1 MFKVPKGQTANVY
14 EGIALQVIDWQR
26 VVDKYSLTVWQ
37 NAYRLLGNHSDT
49 VDCFSQTFTLALEIS
64 QRKYIRNIHALLVH
78 LVTTC
83 AIDRLGRR
91 YRHAQLHE
99 EAVDLIFVPS
109 DSSDSAQQIQAQ
121 DLAGR
126 LRKTLGQLP
135 PQEAEI
141 FCLHYINGMSYR
153 QIARELGIKSNT
165 AGVLSHKARLELGN
179 ILGNEPDKSEAGTIT
194 EKNKDILNDFISALK
209 KERVLTRPT
218 SENIDSA
225 LAKLSQATGGE
236 MKTANKPITFIET
249 VAAVSVTAKIVA
261 VLIVIAIAIGI
272 TVYTSQ
278 KVTEETVKPQ
288 IKDVLKK
295 TGDKQLQAKLDVEL
309 NKIERMFIARDIKG
323 LLAILNTGQLETRV
337 AAANYLA
344 EIGDTKVLAA
354 LDKSARRYEGPDN
367 PFAAA
372 LKKINTRLQPT
383 PIKAPQ
389 KPAPKP
395 KELPVEKIIHGWLID
410 ANDNPV
416 AGEIQLGGT
425 KILTDEEGAFTVSEP
440 SNDEFGEVFATA
452 FSKKPTLGIFFI
464 WNETYDVNNAE
475 IVVKPLASVTGFV
488 TDRQGNPV
496 SDYELKLSVYV
507 QDDILYNGSI
517 GEQIPEIQ
525 IRPNGSFDINSI
537 PTGVPLGLI
546 VSRTDYKTI
555 VKLEGLT
562 AGKLLD
568 VGQIVLES
576 PEALTE
582 KTVWDCIFKGFVLNE
597 ANEPI
602 AGAIVNAYAGD
613 DRFETIADGNGW
625 FELTELPTH
634 TRIGIVVQAKGYG
647 HNTFNFECIEPVN
660 ERDVQIFP
668 PGYDWFGKEAPG
680 LFVERWLNTEPLTL
694 EQLTGQVVLLRID
707 NYLAETASVS
717 RLLQIYEKYAAEPLT
732 IIAIHSPSSMT
743 PDTKQRL
750 EQFVTENAIDFPFGV
765 DAAADIVE
773 RMLPP
778 RDRAWDDNLIRVGRM
793 GLRLEGAMYSL
804 YEAKSLPACY
814 LIDKNGVLRA
824 APAED
829 ILEEWIE
836 LLLSSN

>member
-1 MFKVPKGQTANVY
+1 MFKVPKGPTANVY

-26 VVDKYSLTVWQ
+26 VVDKYSLVVWQ
-37 NAYRLLGNHSDT
+37 NAYRLLGNHGDT
-49 VDCFSQTFTLALEIS
+49 VDCFSQTFARAIEIS
-64 QRKYIRNIHALLVH
+64 QRKYIRNIHTLLVR

-91 YRHAQLHE
+91 YHHAQLHE

-109 DSSDSAQQIQAQ
+109 DASDSAQQIQAQ

-141 FCLHYINGMSYR
+141 FCLHYINGMSYH

-165 AGVLSHKARLELGN
+165 AGVLSHKARLELDN
-179 ILGNEPDKSEAGTIT
+179 ILGSEADTIT
-194 EKNKDILNDFISALK
+194 EKNKDILNDFIITLK

-218 SENIDSA
+218 SEEIDSV
-225 LAKLSQATGGE
+225 LAKLAQATGGE
-236 MKTANKPITFIET
+236 MKTANKPVTFIET
-249 VAAVSVTAKIVA
+249 MAAVSAIAKTVA
-261 VLIVIAIAIGI
+261 ALTVIAIAIGI

-278 KVTEETVKPQ
+278 KEKAVTEEAVKPQ
-288 IKDVLKK
+288 VKNLLEKAKDEK
-295 TGDKQLQAKLDVEL
+295 LQARLDIEL

-372 LKKINTRLQPT
+372 LKKINARLQPT

-395 KELPVEKIIHGWLID
+395 KVLPTEKLVHGWLID

-425 KILTDEEGAFTVSEP
+425 KVLTDEEGAFTVSEP
-440 SNDEFGEVFATA
+440 SNDEFGEVFAAA
-452 FSKKPTLGIFFI
+452 FSKEPTLGIFFI

-525 IRPNGSFDINSI
+525 IHPNGSFDINSI
-537 PTGVPLGLI
+537 PTGVPLGLT
-546 VSRTDYKTI
+546 VSRTGYKTI

-568 VGQIVLES
+568 VGQVVLKS
-576 PEALTE
+576 TEALTE

-634 TRIGIVVQAKGYG
+634 IRIGITVQAKGYG
-647 HNTFNFECIEPVN
+647 HNTFSFECIEPVN

-694 EQLTGQVVLLRID
+694 EQLRGQVVLLRID
-707 NYLAETASVS
+707 NYLSETASVS
-717 RLLQIYEKYAAEPLT
+717 SLLQIYEKYAAEPLT

-743 PDTKQRL
+743 PDTEQRL
-750 EQFVTENAIDFPFGV
+750 EQFVAENAIGFPFGV

-778 RDRAWDDNLIRVGRM
+778 HDRVWDDNLIRVERM

-814 LIDKNGVLRA
+814 LIDKNGVLQA
-824 APAED
+824 APEED
-829 ILEEWIE
+829 MLEEWIE